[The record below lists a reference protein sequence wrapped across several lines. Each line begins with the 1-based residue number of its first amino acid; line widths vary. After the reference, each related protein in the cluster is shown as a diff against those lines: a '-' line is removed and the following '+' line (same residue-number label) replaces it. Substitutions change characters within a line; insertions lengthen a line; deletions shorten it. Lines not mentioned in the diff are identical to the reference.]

1 MNIFLIYK
9 FDFIH
14 FIFCIVSFNTL
25 LIILIC
31 WFCCILQY
39 WFLFYKLFFN
49 EKLVLLYIYIYI
61 FILWIWI
68 WIHCTDIL
76 HYQKILLI
84 YFEMQYQVDLNG
96 KLEKMAD
103 SYDGKAVMDLTKWG
117 DGGKL
122 EKMAVNDVTRKTNSE
137 LYAKGRRG
145 NAWFFRF
152 VSFLLLFLKS
162 GPLNNC
168 LPHVTDLDKGLEKKE
183 DKQME
188 LISTRILWPGFKPRL
203 PHF

>member
-1 MNIFLIYK
+1 
-9 FDFIH
+9 
-14 FIFCIVSFNTL
+14 
-25 LIILIC
+25 
-31 WFCCILQY
+31 
-39 WFLFYKLFFN
+39 
-49 EKLVLLYIYIYI
+49 
-61 FILWIWI
+61 
-68 WIHCTDIL
+68 
-76 HYQKILLI
+76 
-84 YFEMQYQVDLNG
+84 MQYQVDLNG

-188 LISTRILWPGFKPRL
+188 LISTPIWDNFHLYYSCIFL
-203 PHF
+203 IFYYVSNYVHYE